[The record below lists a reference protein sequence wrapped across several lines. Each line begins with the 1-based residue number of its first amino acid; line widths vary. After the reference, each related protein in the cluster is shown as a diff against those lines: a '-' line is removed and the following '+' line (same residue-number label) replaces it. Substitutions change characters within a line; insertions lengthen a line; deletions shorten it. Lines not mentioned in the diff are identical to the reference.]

1 MLVTRVVLPPTS
13 RITGKVRG
21 HNILHSLRYPKLET
35 ILFFDIFMSTSNMD
49 FKHRLIML
57 IYPAEFLL
65 LLQLCELAWVF
76 LEFTKQ
82 CRKLHLQLESELKG
96 KGYLTVRYS
105 GTSIWES
112 AKRLAKFVRY
122 NKVSLCQGSFSYVP
136 LLGWRKFFVIPRT
149 WNLKELHYMEVP
161 LYYHMGKNI
170 INNFVWHVN

>member
-1 MLVTRVVLPPTS
+1 
-13 RITGKVRG
+13 
-21 HNILHSLRYPKLET
+21 
-35 ILFFDIFMSTSNMD
+35 MSTSNMD
-49 FKHRLIML
+49 FKHRSLLFRRLIMH

-96 KGYLTVRYS
+96 KGYITVRYS

-122 NKVSLCQGSFSYVP
+122 NKVSLYQGSFSYVLYVP
-136 LLGWRKFFVIPRT
+136 LLEWRKFFIIPRT
-149 WNLKELHYMEVP
+149 WNLKELCYMEVP
-161 LYYHMGKNI
+161 LTTTWEKILLI
-170 INNFVWHVN
+170 ILYGM

>member
-1 MLVTRVVLPPTS
+1 
-13 RITGKVRG
+13 
-21 HNILHSLRYPKLET
+21 
-35 ILFFDIFMSTSNMD
+35 MSTSNMD
-49 FKHRLIML
+49 FKHRSLLFRRLIMH

-65 LLQLCELAWVF
+65 LLQVCQLAWVF

-96 KGYLTVRYS
+96 KGYLTVWYS